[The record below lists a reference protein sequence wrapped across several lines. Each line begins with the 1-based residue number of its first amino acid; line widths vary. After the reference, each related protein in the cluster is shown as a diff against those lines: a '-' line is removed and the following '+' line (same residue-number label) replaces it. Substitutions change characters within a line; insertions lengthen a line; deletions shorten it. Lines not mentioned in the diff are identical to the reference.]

1 MADHDDAS
9 GLYQFNQTLSTI
21 EAAQPVMLIQLSSLP
36 DPGGCWCAE
45 GTLWQG
51 GVRGPG
57 FIAGGDLASLGFVG
71 LPRVS
76 HALMREQP
84 ATFWLVF

>member
-1 MADHDDAS
+1 
-9 GLYQFNQTLSTI
+9 
-21 EAAQPVMLIQLSSLP
+21 MLIHLSSLP